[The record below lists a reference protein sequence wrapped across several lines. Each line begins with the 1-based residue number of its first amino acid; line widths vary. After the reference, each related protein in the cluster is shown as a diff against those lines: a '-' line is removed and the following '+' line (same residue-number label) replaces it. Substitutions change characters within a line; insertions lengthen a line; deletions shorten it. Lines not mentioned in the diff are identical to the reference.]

1 MAKLLVLMILILA
14 ASNGKNLELAQQIML
29 RAEGL
34 GLDAELLDLTEVDL
48 PLFTPQKKEEGM
60 PAQLQSAK
68 QQFARAQAMFFCAPE
83 YNGSIPPVLSNII
96 AWLSVDGKDF
106 RTLFNGKP
114 LGIATHSGG
123 AGQKVLTSMRIQ
135 FSHLGANVIGREI
148 LTNSKKAMNPDSVDS
163 ILKQLDRLSA

>member
-1 MAKLLVLMILILA
+1 MILVCA
-14 ASNGKNLELAQQIML
+14 ASNGKNLELAKQIRL
-29 RAEGL
+29 RADSL
-34 GLDAELLDLTEVDL
+34 GLETEILDLTQMLL
-48 PLFTPQKKEEGM
+48 PLFTPQVKEAGM
-60 PAQLQSAK
+60 PTQLQDIK
-68 QQFARAQAMFFCAPE
+68 QRFSRAGAMFICAPE
-83 YNGSIPPVLSNII
+83 YNGSIPPVLSNCI

-148 LTNSKKAMNPDSVDS
+148 LTNSKKAMNQDSVDS
-163 ILKQLDRLSA
+163 ILKQLTR